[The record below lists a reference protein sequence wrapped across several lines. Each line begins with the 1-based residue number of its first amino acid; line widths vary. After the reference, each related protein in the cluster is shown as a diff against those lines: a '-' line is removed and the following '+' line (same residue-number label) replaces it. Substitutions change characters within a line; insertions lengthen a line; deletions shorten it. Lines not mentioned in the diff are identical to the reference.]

1 MLYYLVVEP
10 LALKGGNERTW
21 DGEICLLSF
30 LCFLSFKMLQDHC
43 NNSVRLREPGLSP
56 SLVIFL
62 LEEENLFFWKAK
74 GLVDGPS
81 HDGRT

>member
-10 LALKGGNERTW
+10 LTLKGGNERDLRW
-21 DGEICLLSF
+21 GDCLLSF
-30 LCFLSFKMLQDHC
+30 LCFLSFKMLQDEC

-56 SLVIFL
+56 ALAIFL
-62 LEEENLFFWKAK
+62 LEEENLFWKDK